1 MRGLMN
7 IQYAIEGDI
16 YVLEA
21 NPKASRTVPLV
32 SKVLGIQMVPLV
44 TKNMTLPM
52 TGAESPLVGLKH
64 HKVKHC
70 GVKEAVFPFNMFP
83 EVDPLL
89 RPEMRSTGEV
99 LGLADSFG
107 LAFYR
112 AQEAAKTKIPLS
124 GAVFISVSDR
134 DKAEVVDVVKEFAKQ
149 GFQIVAMSGT
159 ASLLRVHGI
168 DCVQTKKLYEGA
180 PNVLDEIKNKNINF
194 IVHTPSGSLS
204 TRQLYPQSRH
214 QVRHLLCEDAAALGI
229 KAVHEGGKEIE
240 AKCLQEYHAQIQDK

>member
-7 IQYAIEGDI
+7 MQYAIEDDTI
-16 YVLEA
+16 SMLEA
-21 NPKASRTVPLV
+21 NPRASRTVPLV
-32 SKVLGIQMVPLV
+32 SKVLGDQMVPLA
-44 TKNMTLPM
+44 KKIMTLPM

-134 DKAEVVDVVKEFAKQ
+134 DKAEVGKGVCRTGLPDCGNGRHSKP
-149 GFQIVAMSGT
+149 
-159 ASLLRVHGI
+159 AS
-168 DCVQTKKLYEGA
+168 
-180 PNVLDEIKNKNINF
+180 
-194 IVHTPSGSLS
+194 S
-204 TRQLYPQSRH
+204 TRNRLRAD
-214 QVRHLLCEDAAALGI
+214 E
-229 KAVHEGGKEIE
+229 KAVRGLAEC
-240 AKCLQEYHAQIQDK
+240 AR